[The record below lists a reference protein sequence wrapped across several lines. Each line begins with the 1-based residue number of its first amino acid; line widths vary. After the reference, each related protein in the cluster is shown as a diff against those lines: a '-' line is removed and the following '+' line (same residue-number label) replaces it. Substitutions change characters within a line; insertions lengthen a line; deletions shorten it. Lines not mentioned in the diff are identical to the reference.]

1 MAFVNTE
8 KLRMAA
14 AVLLGLMIIFLCQ
27 VAHADAW
34 IELTGPAQI
43 SYTAPATY
51 QLQLKSGVTSTG
63 PKAEYLEDIQL
74 TRNGQVISRL
84 PNGTY
89 TENGLSAGTYQ
100 YVYKA
105 FGVRNFNGNES
116 YRQLISPT
124 ITVTVAAPPTPF
136 DGAEYVSASWPNS
149 ADRGT
154 PFSGTVTFRNTG
166 NTTWRAGEGYRLGQA
181 ERYVSGATKLGIAE
195 VAVPHD
201 VAPGGTATFAFSG
214 VAASENGPTTLQWQM
229 NRNGARF
236 GSTSSEQIFETTG
249 RLNRGVM
256 YEQEVPTSMETG
268 RTYRVKLKFTNTG
281 NTTWSASAGYAL
293 GSWNPND
300 NVRWGRAR
308 VPMPNDVSPQ
318 LPAFFEFDVVAP
330 SLPGVYSFQWR
341 LLEEGKE
348 WFGRESDNVQV
359 TVSGPPSKVIG
370 NIDGVTSDGQ
380 IRGWACSTGIDSSI
394 DIHAYT
400 GGAAGSG
407 GTIFLTGKADLAS
420 EPAVAASCKAGGNH
434 RFSLQMSNEQRR
446 QRAGQPIYVHG
457 ISPVGQPNNTLDG
470 SGAFVVPA
478 APTGT
483 VSATPAMCQIA
494 SGAQTCNVTLAWSA
508 TDSRAELWR
517 DGGVLVGSGTSGSL
531 AAPIG
536 AGTSRFTLTVDG
548 DVIASALATA
558 KRTPIAPVD
567 PENPAP
573 TVARRYVYDE
583 NLRLCKV
590 IEPETGSSVFGYD
603 AAGNLSWSATGL
615 DLPSVTECNRDAP
628 QIASRRVS
636 RDYDAS
642 NRLQA
647 VVYPDGLGD
656 QQLEYT
662 PTGQLKIE
670 KVFNQDR
677 IAVVTTRT
685 YNSLGAM
692 TSQSRVVGSASARSL
707 AFGYDPLGQHIRTDY
722 PDGYSVRQS
731 LNALGQPI
739 RLQDGAGAVLAS
751 NISYSPSG
759 EAIALTYGNG
769 IVRSVTENARQLA
782 SRVVDGGVADLNY
795 SYDEAGNITQIRDAV
810 RGDAGTIS
818 LGYDRLDRLIQASAP
833 AYGGSGQY
841 TFGYDTLDNI
851 VSMRLPGKR
860 ERTFHYDDRNRLELL
875 RDPGGNGVSGFSYDA
890 AGNLAIRNGQTFTYD
905 VGGKL
910 RAAGNVQKYFYDGAG
925 LRASASGSSAS
936 SGSTPHVPGLEDPI
950 TVPLDGRPM
959 QLPVERGASE
969 LFVDASDIPDRTWQY
984 LVGGELIESTQG
996 GETSDYIYLGK
1007 RLLAIRTSSS
1017 AGAMLTYLHH
1027 DALNTLAATSGANG
1041 AVLTRHFWSPYGE
1054 ADAAPAAT
1062 IPGYSGHLADVDT
1075 GLVYMGRR
1083 YYDPQLA
1090 RFISPDPL
1098 AASTSGGPNF
1108 NRYRYASNN
1117 PFSFS
1122 DPTGACDQLTGSRV
1136 CNGTGFAGDRLSTTQ
1151 YTAGGIP
1158 KYDPSAPAPA
1168 ETVKA
1173 TGLDAFAEYFAE
1185 RNFFTGQGSLT
1196 DFDAVSEAIVVPL
1209 MNSPSGTT
1217 VAGGV
1222 KLATVIVV
1230 AREANAAKG
1239 FGNLSR
1245 AADFGVAPHNVL
1257 RKAVAGTGLQSHHLL
1272 EKRFAEVVGQK
1283 KSQMLSVAVTEA
1295 EHQPFTNA
1303 WRRAFP
1309 YGTNYRQLSADQ
1321 VMNKAREIYANYP
1334 AFLKELGL

>member
-124 ITVTVAAPPTPF
+124 ITITVAAPPTPF

-359 TVSGPPSKVIG
+359 TVNGPPSKVIG

-420 EPAVAASCKAGGNH
+420 EPAVATSCKAGGNH

-446 QRAGQPIYVHG
+446 LQAGQPIYVHG

-470 SGAFVVPA
+470 SGSVVVPE
-478 APTGT
+478 APSGT
-483 VSATPAMCQIA
+483 LSATPATCQIA
-494 SGAQTCNVTLAWSA
+494 SDAQTCNITLVWSA
-508 TDSRAELWR
+508 TDSRAELKR
-517 DGGVLVGSGTSGSL
+517 DGGSVVGSGASGSVVV
-531 AAPIG
+531 PIG
-536 AGTSRFTLTVDG
+536 AGTSRFTLSVTG
-548 DVIASALATA
+548 DAVATAVATA
-558 KRTPIAPVD
+558 KAAPVVPVNPD
-567 PENPAP
+567 NPAP
-573 TVARRYVYDE
+573 TVARRYVYDD

-685 YNSLGAM
+685 YNSLGAV

-707 AFGYDPLGQHIRTDY
+707 AFGYDPMGQHIRTDY

-731 LNALGQPI
+731 LNALGQPVQ
-739 RLQDGAGAVLAS
+739 LQDGTGAVLAS
-751 NISYSPSG
+751 NVAYAPSG
-759 EAIALTYGNG
+759 ETTALTYGNG
-769 IVRSVTENARQLA
+769 IVRGVIENARQLTD
-782 SRVVDGGVADLNY
+782 RIVDGGVIDLKY
-795 SYDEAGNITQIRDAV
+795 SYDAAGNITQIRDGV
-810 RGDAGTIS
+810 RGDSGTIS

-860 ERTFHYDDRNRLELL
+860 ERTFHYDARNRLELL
-875 RDPGGNGVSGFSYDA
+875 RDPGGNGVSGFSYDS
-890 AGNLAIRNGQTFTYD
+890 AGNLVTRNGQALTYD
-905 VGGKL
+905 IGGQLRSVGD
-910 RAAGNVQKYFYDGAG
+910 VQKYFYDGAG
-925 LRASASGSSAS
+925 RRAHSSVPTAPPISGKELINVAHDWEVSI
-936 SGSTPHVPGLEDPI
+936 PGGDVGLPDLS
-950 TVPLDGRPM
+950 VGNLDH
-959 QLPVERGASE
+959 
-969 LFVDASDIPDRTWQY
+969 TWQY
-984 LVGGELIESTQG
+984 LVGGELIESTEG
-996 GETSDYIYLGK
+996 EETSDYIYLGK
-1007 RLLAIRTSSS
+1007 RLLAIRTSS
-1017 AGAMLTYLHH
+1017 ATGNTLTYLHH
-1027 DALNTLAATSGANG
+1027 DALNTLTATSGANG
-1041 AVLTRHFWSPYGE
+1041 IVLTRHFWSPYGE
-1054 ADAAPAAT
+1054 VDAAPSAK
-1062 IPGYSGHLADVDT
+1062 IPGYSGHLADSDT
-1075 GLVYMGRR
+1075 GLIYMGRR
-1083 YYDPQLA
+1083 YYEPVIGRFMSVDPVTALDHGDM
-1090 RFISPDPL
+1090 RH
-1098 AASTSGGPNF
+1098 F
-1108 NRYRYASNN
+1108 NRYVYAYNN
-1117 PFSFS
+1117 PYRFRDPDGRCPSCDRFS
-1122 DPTGACDQLTGSRV
+1122 DTFAKDSKAFDHPGFIIPAFVVTAAMAAPVVWELGMIALANPGTVATAANVAADAAGVTGTATGGTLAVRATRGGENAAAATGRAAHAALAQRIAAKPGWQSEPRMIGADGKVYKPDAVTPNGRILELKPNTPSGMAAGARQTANYEKQLGMRARV
-1136 CNGTGFAGDRLSTTQ
+1136 I
-1151 YTAGGIP
+1151 Y
-1158 KYDPSAPAPA
+1158 YDPD
-1168 ETVKA
+1168 K
-1173 TGLDAFAEYFAE
+1173 F
-1185 RNFFTGQGSLT
+1185 
-1196 DFDAVSEAIVVPL
+1196 
-1209 MNSPSGTT
+1209 
-1217 VAGGV
+1217 
-1222 KLATVIVV
+1222 
-1230 AREANAAKG
+1230 
-1239 FGNLSR
+1239 
-1245 AADFGVAPHNVL
+1245 
-1257 RKAVAGTGLQSHHLL
+1257 
-1272 EKRFAEVVGQK
+1272 K
-1283 KSQMLSVAVTEA
+1283 K
-1295 EHQPFTNA
+1295 P
-1303 WRRAFP
+1303 
-1309 YGTNYRQLSADQ
+1309 
-1321 VMNKAREIYANYP
+1321 
-1334 AFLKELGL
+1334 

>member
-236 GSTSSEQIFETTG
+236 DSTSSEQIFETTG

-359 TVSGPPSKVIG
+359 TVNGPPSKVIG

-420 EPAVAASCKAGGNH
+420 EPAVATSCKAGGNH
-434 RFSLQMSNEQRR
+434 RFSLPMSNEQRR

-457 ISPVGQPNNTLDG
+457 ISPVGQPNDTLDG

-517 DGGVLVGSGTSGSL
+517 DGGVLVGSGASGSL

-548 DVIASALATA
+548 DVIASALTTA
-558 KRTPIAPVD
+558 RRAPIAPVD

-573 TVARRYVYDE
+573 TVSRRYVYDD
-583 NLRLCKV
+583 NLRLCKS
-590 IEPETGSSVFGYD
+590 IEPEVGATVIEYD
-603 AAGNLSWSATGL
+603 AAGNIAWSAQGL
-615 DLPSVTECNRDAP
+615 DLSDSSRCDRDVAF
-628 QIASRRVS
+628 SSTRRVA
-636 RDYDAS
+636 YAHDAR
-642 NRLQA
+642 NRIVQTT
-647 VVYPDGLGD
+647 YPDGLGNL
-656 QQLEYT
+656 QVQYT
-662 PTGQLKIE
+662 ADGKLKSETAVNQNGVTVITGLS
-670 KVFNQDR
+670 
-677 IAVVTTRT
+677 
-685 YNSLGAM
+685 YNSLGL
-692 TSQSRVVGSASARSL
+692 VVGHSRIVGTASPRTSTFAYN
-707 AFGYDPLGQHIRTDY
+707 GLGQQVLTRY
-722 PDGYSVRQS
+722 PDGYEVQQT
-731 LNALGQPI
+731 LNALGQPLK
-739 RLQDGAGAVLAS
+739 LQDGQGTVLAS
-751 NISYSPSG
+751 EVSYAPSG
-759 EAIALTYGNG
+759 KVSSMTYGNG
-769 IVRSVTENARQLA
+769 VTRRVQENARQLV
-782 SRVVDGGVADLNY
+782 SEVLDVEVVNLNY
-795 SYDEAGNITQIRDAV
+795 SYDSARNIVTIHDGL
-810 RGDAGTIS
+810 RGDAGTVS
-818 LGYDRLDRLIQASAP
+818 LGYDRLDRLVRANSP
-833 AYGGSGQY
+833 SFGGNGHY
-841 TFGYDTLDNI
+841 VFAYDTLDNI
-851 VSMRLPGKR
+851 ISMRLPGKR
-860 ERTFHYDDRNRLELL
+860 ERTYHYDAWNRLQLL
-875 RDPGGNGVSGFSYDA
+875 RDHDGNGVFAIGYDA
-890 AGNLAIRNGQTFTYD
+890 AGNMTTRNGQVFEFD
-905 VGGKL
+905 VGGRL
-910 RAAGNVQKYFYDGAG
+910 RAGGLVSKYLYDGG
-925 LRASASGSSAS
+925 GNRAAAEG
-936 SGSTPHVPGLEDPI
+936 
-950 TVPLDGRPM
+950 
-959 QLPVERGASE
+959 E
-969 LFVDASDIPDRTWQY
+969 LYRTWNY
-984 LVGGELIESTQG
+984 LADGKLIESTTG
-996 GETSDYIYLGK
+996 PDVSDYIYLGSS
-1007 RLLAIRTSSS
+1007 LLSIRTSTPN
-1017 AGAMLTYLHH
+1017 AVKMVYQHY
-1027 DALNTLAATSGANG
+1027 DARSTLAATSDTSGK
-1041 AVLTRHFWSPYGE
+1041 VLSRHIWSPYGE
-1054 ADAAPAAT
+1054 PDIAPDAST
-1062 IPGYSGHLADVDT
+1062 PGYAGHLTDPDT
-1075 GLVYMGRR
+1075 GLVYMGQR
-1083 YYDPQLA
+1083 YYDPAIGLFLSA
-1090 RFISPDPL
+1090 DPVT
-1098 AASTSGGPNF
+1098 AHSDPAGMF
-1108 NRYRYASNN
+1108 HRYRYANNN
-1117 PFSFS
+1117 PYKFIDPDGRQAVPVRPLVFYQITTRTTTDSGAVNVARTNVSNYGIVHGAQTEVRGTVTLLPQKSLGGTPANPGPAVTTRLLNFS
-1122 DPTGACDQLTGSRV
+1122 DKTQQNIEVTSGQRTVEQNQAVGGATRSQHLQDNAADIRISGSTPKQTADAAHSSGEFNRV
-1136 CNGTGFAGDRLSTTQ
+1136 NQ
-1151 YTAGGIP
+1151 YTDGRGVHVDLKQGG
-1158 KYDPSAPAPA
+1158 
-1168 ETVKA
+1168 TQ
-1173 TGLDAFAEYFAE
+1173 G
-1185 RNFFTGQGSLT
+1185 RFTDWKPQ
-1196 DFDAVSEAIVVPL
+1196 E
-1209 MNSPSGTT
+1209 
-1217 VAGGV
+1217 
-1222 KLATVIVV
+1222 
-1230 AREANAAKG
+1230 
-1239 FGNLSR
+1239 
-1245 AADFGVAPHNVL
+1245 
-1257 RKAVAGTGLQSHHLL
+1257 
-1272 EKRFAEVVGQK
+1272 
-1283 KSQMLSVAVTEA
+1283 
-1295 EHQPFTNA
+1295 
-1303 WRRAFP
+1303 
-1309 YGTNYRQLSADQ
+1309 
-1321 VMNKAREIYANYP
+1321 
-1334 AFLKELGL
+1334 

>member
-1 MAFVNTE
+1 MASVNAE

-14 AVLLGLMIIFLCQ
+14 AALLGLVLIFLCQ
-27 VAHADAW
+27 VAQAQAW
-34 IELTGPAQI
+34 IELTGPAQT

-51 QLQLKSGVTSTG
+51 QLQLKSGVRGTG
-63 PKAEYLEDIQL
+63 PKAEYLSDIQL

-89 TENGLSAGTYQ
+89 TENGISPGSYQ
-100 YVYKA
+100 YVFKA
-105 FGVRNFNGNES
+105 FAIRNVNGDEFT
-116 YRQLISPT
+116 RDLTSPVIT
-124 ITVTVAAPPTPF
+124 ITVAAPPAPF

-166 NTTWRAGEGYRLGQA
+166 NTTWRSGDGYRLGQA
-181 ERYVSGATKLGIAE
+181 ERYVSSAVRLSIAD

-201 VAPGGTATFAFSG
+201 VAPGGTATFTFSG
-214 VAASENGPTTLQWQM
+214 AAASENGPTTLQWQM
-229 NRNGARF
+229 NRNGVRF
-236 GSTSSEQIFETTG
+236 GGTSGEQTFETTG

-256 YEQEVPTSMETG
+256 YEQDVPTSMEAG
-268 RTYRVKLKFTNTG
+268 RTYRVKLKFVNTG

-300 NVRWGRAR
+300 NLRWGRHR
-308 VPMPNDVSPQ
+308 VPVPNDVIPQ

-330 SLPGVYSFQWR
+330 PLPGVYSFQWR

-359 TVSGPPSKVIG
+359 TVTGPPSKVIG
-370 NIDGVTSDGQ
+370 NIDGVTGDGQ

-394 DIHAYT
+394 DLHVYT
-400 GGAAGSG
+400 GGAAGG
-407 GTIFLTGKADLAS
+407 GGAIFLTGKADLAS
-420 EPAVAASCKAGGNH
+420 EPAVATSCKAGGNH
-434 RFSLQMSNEQRR
+434 RFSLPMSNEQRR
-446 QRAGQPIYVHG
+446 QRAGQSIYVHG
-457 ISPVGQPNNTLDG
+457 ISPVGQPNNTIGG

-483 VSATPAMCQIA
+483 VSASPAMCQIA
-494 SGAQTCNVTLAWSA
+494 SDAQTCNITLAWSA
-508 TDSRAELWR
+508 TDSRAELRR
-517 DGGVLVGSGTSGSL
+517 DGGSAVGSGASGSVVV
-531 AAPIG
+531 PIG
-536 AGTSRFTLTVDG
+536 AGTSRFTLSVAG
-548 DVIASALATA
+548 DAIATAVATA
-558 KRTPIAPVD
+558 KAAPTVPANPD
-567 PENPAP
+567 NPAP
-573 TVARRYVYDE
+573 TVARRYVYDD

-590 IEPETGSSVFGYD
+590 LEPETGATVFGYD
-603 AAGNLSWSATGL
+603 AAGNLAWSAIGL
-615 DLPSVTECNRDAP
+615 NLPSLTECNRDAP
-628 QIASRRVS
+628 QVAARRVS
-636 RDYDAS
+636 RDYDTS
-642 NRLQA
+642 NRLRA

-662 PTGQLKIE
+662 PTGQLKTE
-670 KVFNQDR
+670 RVFNQDR
-677 IAVVTTRT
+677 VTVVTTRT
-685 YNSLGAM
+685 YNSLGSVA
-692 TSQSRVVGSASARSL
+692 SQSRVVGNATARSL

-731 LNALGQPI
+731 LNALGQTI
-739 RLQDGAGAVLAS
+739 RLQDGTGAVLAS
-751 NISYSPSG
+751 NIAYSPSG
-759 EAIALTYGNG
+759 QAIALTYGNG
-769 IVRSVTENARQLA
+769 IVRGVTENARQLT
-782 SRVVDGGVADLNY
+782 SRIVDGGAVDLNY
-795 SYDEAGNITQIRDAV
+795 SYDAAGNITQIRDGL
-810 RGDAGTIS
+810 RGDSGTIS

-833 AYGGSGQY
+833 AYGGNGQY

-860 ERTFHYDDRNRLELL
+860 ERTFHYDARNRLELL

-890 AGNLAIRNGQTFTYD
+890 AGNLAIRNGQAFTYD
-905 VGGKL
+905 VGGQL

-925 LRASASGSSAS
+925 LRASASGSS
-936 SGSTPHVPGLEDPI
+936 GSTSHILGLEEPI
-950 TVPLDGRPM
+950 KLPLDGRPI
-959 QLPVERGASE
+959 QPAEDRGASGG
-969 LFVDASDIPDRTWQY
+969 LVDASDIPDRTWQY

-1007 RLLAIRTSSS
+1007 QLLAIRTSSS
-1017 AGAMLTYLHH
+1017 AGATLTYLHH
-1027 DALNTLAATSGANG
+1027 DALNTLAATSGTNG

-1054 ADAAPAAT
+1054 ADAAPAAK

-1090 RFISPDPL
+1090 RFISTDPL
-1098 AASTSGGPNF
+1098 ASSTSGGPNF

-1117 PFSFS
+1117 PFRFS
-1122 DPTGACDQLTGSRV
+1122 DPTGACDQATGSHM
-1136 CNGTGFAGDRLSTTQ
+1136 CNGTGFAGDSLSTTQ

-1245 AADFGVAPHNVL
+1245 AAEFGVMPYNAL
-1257 RKAVAGTGLQSHHLL
+1257 RRAVAGTGLKSHHLI
-1272 EKRFAEVVGQK
+1272 EKRLAGVVGQK
-1283 KSQMLSVAVTEA
+1283 QSQMLSVAVTEA

-1309 YGTNYRQLSADQ
+1309 YGSNYRQLSADQ

>member
-1 MAFVNTE
+1 MNAE
-8 KLRMAA
+8 KLRIAA
-14 AVLLGLMIIFLCQ
+14 AVLLGLVLIFLGQ
-27 VAHADAW
+27 VAQAQAW
-34 IELTGPAQI
+34 IELTGPAQT
-43 SYTAPATY
+43 SYVAPATF
-51 QLQLKSGVTSTG
+51 QLQLKSGRTG
-63 PKAEYLEDIQL
+63 SGSKAEYLRGIEL
-74 TRNGQVISRL
+74 TRNGLVISRL
-84 PNGTY
+84 PNATV

-100 YVYKA
+100 YVYSA
-105 FGVRNFNGNES
+105 LAVRNINGDEVV
-116 YRQLISPT
+116 RELTSPVVT
-124 ITVTVAAPPTPF
+124 ITVSAPPTPF
-136 DGAEYVSASWPNS
+136 DGAEYVSASWPS
-149 ADRGT
+149 SGDRGA

-166 NTTWRAGEGYRLGQA
+166 NTTWRSGDGYRLGQA
-181 ERYVSGATKLGIAE
+181 ERYVSSAVRLGIAE

-201 VAPGGTATFAFSG
+201 VAPGGTVSFSFSG
-214 VAASENGPTTLQWQM
+214 VAAPENGPTTVQWQM
-229 NRNGARF
+229 NRNGVRF
-236 GSTSSEQIFETTG
+236 GSTSSEQTFTTTG

-256 YEQEVPTSMETG
+256 YEQDVPTSMETG

-308 VPMPNDVSPQ
+308 VPMPNDVIPQ
-318 LPAFFEFDVVAP
+318 LPAIFEFDVVAP

-359 TVSGPPSKVIG
+359 TVTGPPSKVIG
-370 NIDGVTSDGQ
+370 NIDGVTSNGQ
-380 IRGWACSTGIDSSI
+380 ISGWACSTGIESSI
-394 DIHAYT
+394 DLHVYT
-400 GGAAGSG
+400 GGAAGS
-407 GTIFLTGKADLAS
+407 GTIFLTGKADLPS
-420 EPAVAASCKAGGNH
+420 EPAVATSCKAGGNH
-434 RFSLQMSNEQRR
+434 RFSLPMSNEQRR

-457 ISPVGQPNNTLDG
+457 ISPVGQPNNTIGG

-483 VSATPAMCQIA
+483 VSASPAMCQIA
-494 SGAQTCNVTLAWSA
+494 SDAQTCNITLAWSA
-508 TDSRAELWR
+508 TDSRAELRR
-517 DGGVLVGSGTSGSL
+517 DGGSVVGSGASGSVVV
-531 AAPIG
+531 PIG
-536 AGTSRFTLTVDG
+536 AGTSRFTLSVAG
-548 DVIASALATA
+548 DAVATAVATA
-558 KRTPIAPVD
+558 KAAPTVPVNPD
-567 PENPAP
+567 NPAP
-573 TVARRYVYDE
+573 TVARRYVYDD

-590 IEPETGSSVFGYD
+590 IEPETGATVFGYD
-603 AAGNLSWSATGL
+603 AAGNLAWSAGGL
-615 DLPSVTECNRDAP
+615 ELPSLTECNREAP
-628 QIASRRVS
+628 QIAARRVS
-636 RDYDAS
+636 RNYDAG
-642 NRLQA
+642 NRLQT

-662 PTGQLKIE
+662 AIGQLKTE
-670 KVFNQDR
+670 RVFNQDR

-685 YNSLGAM
+685 YNSLGSV

-707 AFGYDPLGQHIRTDY
+707 AFGYDPMGQHIRTDY

-731 LNALGQPI
+731 LNALGQPVQ
-739 RLQDGAGAVLAS
+739 LQDGTGAVLAS
-751 NISYSPSG
+751 NVAYAPSG
-759 EAIALTYGNG
+759 ETTALTYGNG
-769 IVRSVTENARQLA
+769 IVRGVTENARQLT
-782 SRVVDGGVADLNY
+782 SRIVDGGVIDLNY
-795 SYDEAGNITQIRDAV
+795 SYDAAGNITQIRDGV
-810 RGDAGTIS
+810 RGDSGTIS

-833 AYGGSGQY
+833 AYGGNGQY

-860 ERTFHYDDRNRLELL
+860 ERTFHYDARNRLELL

-905 VGGKL
+905 VGGQL

-925 LRASASGSSAS
+925 LRASASGSSGS
-936 SGSTPHVPGLEDPI
+936 SGGTPLIPGLEEPI
-950 TVPLDGRPM
+950 TVPLDGRPI

-969 LFVDASDIPDRTWQY
+969 LFVGASDIPDRTWQY

-996 GETSDYIYLGK
+996 GETSYYIYLGK

-1017 AGAMLTYLHH
+1017 AGATLTYLHH

-1173 TGLDAFAEYFAE
+1173 TGLDAVEEYFKE
-1185 RNFFTGQGSLT
+1185 RNFFIGQGSLT
-1196 DFDAVSEAIVVPL
+1196 DFGAVSEAIVVPL
-1209 MNSPSGTT
+1209 MNSPTGSTA
-1217 VAGGV
+1217 AGGL
-1222 KLATVIVV
+1222 KLASVIVV

-1245 AADFGVAPHNVL
+1245 AAEFGVAPYNVL

-1272 EKRFAEVVGQK
+1272 EKRFARILGQK
-1283 KSQMLSVAVTEA
+1283 KSEMLSVAVTGA
-1295 EHQPFTNA
+1295 EHQPFTNK
-1303 WRRAFP
+1303 WRAMIP
-1309 YGTNYRQLSADQ
+1309 YGSRDVTRQEVQDAA
-1321 VMNKAREIYANYP
+1321 KAIYANYP

>member
-1 MAFVNTE
+1 MYAE

-14 AVLLGLMIIFLCQ
+14 AVLLGFVLILICQ
-27 VAHADAW
+27 VAHAQAW
-34 IELTGPAQI
+34 IELTGPAQT

-51 QLQLKSGVTSTG
+51 QLQLKSGVRGTG
-63 PKAEYLEDIQL
+63 PKAEYLSGIQL
-74 TRNGQVISRL
+74 LRNGQVISRL

-89 TENGLSAGTYQ
+89 TENGISPGSYQ
-100 YVYKA
+100 YVYRA
-105 FGVRNFNGNES
+105 LAVRNVNGDEFT
-116 YRQLISPT
+116 RELTSPVIT
-124 ITVTVAAPPTPF
+124 ITVAAPPAPF
-136 DGAEYVSASWPNS
+136 DGAEYVSASWPRS

-166 NTTWRAGEGYRLGQA
+166 NTTWRAGDGYRLGQA
-181 ERYVSGATKLGIAE
+181 ERYVSSAVRLGITD

-201 VAPGGTATFAFSG
+201 VGPGGTVTFAFNG
-214 VAASENGPTTLQWQM
+214 AAANENGPSTLQWQM
-229 NRNGARF
+229 NRNGVRF
-236 GSTSSEQIFETTG
+236 GSTSSEQTFETTG

-268 RTYRVKLKFTNTG
+268 RTYRVKLKFVNTG

-359 TVSGPPSKVIG
+359 TVNGPPSKVIG

-394 DIHAYT
+394 DIHVYT

-420 EPAVAASCKAGGNH
+420 EPAVATSCKAGGNH
-434 RFSLQMSNEQRR
+434 RFSLPMSNEQRR

-457 ISPVGQPNNTLDG
+457 ISPVGQPNNTIGG

-478 APTGT
+478 APSGT
-483 VSATPAMCQIA
+483 LSVSPAMCQIA
-494 SGAQTCNVTLAWSA
+494 AGAQTCNVTLTWSA
-508 TDSRAELWR
+508 TDSRAELKR
-517 DGGVLVGSGTSGSL
+517 DGGSVVGSGASGSIVV
-531 AAPIG
+531 PIG
-536 AGTSRFTLTVDG
+536 AGTNRFTLSVAG
-548 DVIASALATA
+548 DAIAQAAATA
-558 KRTPIAPVD
+558 KAAPTLPVNPD
-567 PENPAP
+567 NPAP
-573 TVARRYVYDE
+573 TMVRRYVYDD

-590 IEPETGSSVFGYD
+590 IEPETGATVFGYD
-603 AAGNLSWSATGL
+603 AAGNLAWSASGL
-615 DLPSVTECNRDAP
+615 ELPSLTECNREAP
-628 QIASRRVS
+628 QIAARRVS
-636 RDYDAS
+636 RNYDAS
-642 NRLQA
+642 NRLQT

-662 PTGQLKIE
+662 PTGQLKTE
-670 KVFNQDR
+670 RVFNQDR
-677 IAVVTTRT
+677 VPVVTTRT
-685 YNSLGAM
+685 YNSLGSVV
-692 TSQSRVVGSASARSL
+692 SQSRVIGSASARTL
-707 AFGYDPLGQHIRTDY
+707 AFGYDHMGQHVRTDY
-722 PDGYSVRQS
+722 PDGYSVQQS
-731 LNALGQPI
+731 LNALGQPV
-739 RLQDGAGAVLAS
+739 RLQDGTGAVLAS
-751 NISYSPSG
+751 NIAYFPSG
-759 EAIALTYGNG
+759 ETAALTYGNG
-769 IVRSVTENARQLA
+769 IVRGVTENARQLT
-782 SRVVDGGVADLNY
+782 SRIVDSGMVDLNY
-795 SYDEAGNITQIRDAV
+795 SYDATGNISQISDAV
-810 RGDAGTIS
+810 RGDSWKIS
-818 LGYDRLDRLIQASAP
+818 LGYDRLDRLIQARAP
-833 AYGGSGQY
+833 AFGGNGQY

-860 ERTFHYDDRNRLELL
+860 ERTFHYDTRNRLELL
-875 RDPGGNGVSGFSYDA
+875 RDPSGNGVSGFSYDA
-890 AGNLAIRNGQTFTYD
+890 AGNLAVRNGQTFTYD
-905 VGGKL
+905 MGGQL
-910 RAAGNVQKYFYDGAG
+910 RSAGDVQKYFYDGAG
-925 LRASASGSSAS
+925 LRAYATASTSAPTSENSPILGKA
-936 SGSTPHVPGLEDPI
+936 PI
-950 TVPLDGRPM
+950 TGSHNWDVSIP
-959 QLPVERGASE
+959 ERGGGE
-969 LFVDASDIPDRTWQY
+969 LGFLASDLDRSWQY

-1007 RLLAIRTSSS
+1007 RLLAIRTSS
-1017 AGAMLTYLHH
+1017 ATGATLTYLHH
-1027 DALNTLAATSGANG
+1027 DALNTLVATSRANG
-1041 AVLTRHFWSPYGE
+1041 EVLTRHFWSPYGE
-1054 ADAAPAAT
+1054 ADAAPAAK
-1062 IPGYSGHLADVDT
+1062 IPGYSGHLADPDT

-1117 PFSFS
+1117 PFRFS
-1122 DPTGACDQLTGSRV
+1122 DPTGACDQATGSHMCNGSWFAGANLTGAPSP
-1136 CNGTGFAGDRLSTTQ
+1136 TP
-1151 YTAGGIP
+1151 GGVP
-1158 KYDPSAPAPA
+1158 QHDPNAPAPA

-1173 TGLDAFAEYFAE
+1173 TGLGAIAEYFDE

-1209 MNSPSGTT
+1209 MNSPTGSTA
-1217 VAGGV
+1217 AGGL
-1222 KLATVIVV
+1222 KLASAMVV
-1230 AREANAAKG
+1230 LREANAAKG

-1245 AADFGVAPHNVL
+1245 AAEFGVMPYNAL
-1257 RKAVAGTGLQSHHLL
+1257 RRAVAGTGLKSHHLI
-1272 EKRFAEVVGQK
+1272 EKRFAAVVGQR
-1283 KSQMLSVAVTEA
+1283 KSQMLSTAVTDA

-1303 WRRAFP
+1303 WRSAFP

-1334 AFLKELGL
+1334 AILKELGL